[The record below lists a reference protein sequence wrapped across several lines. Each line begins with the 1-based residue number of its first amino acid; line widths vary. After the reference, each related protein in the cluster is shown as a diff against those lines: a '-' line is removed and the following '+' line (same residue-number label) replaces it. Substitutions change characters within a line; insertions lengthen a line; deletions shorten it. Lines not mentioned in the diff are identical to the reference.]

1 MGQITSI
8 PLKIRQSIPITD
20 ADKIRKEIRK
30 EIRKAGV

>member
-8 PLKIRQSIPITD
+8 PLKIRQSIPIMD
-20 ADKIRKEIRK
+20 DDEIRK